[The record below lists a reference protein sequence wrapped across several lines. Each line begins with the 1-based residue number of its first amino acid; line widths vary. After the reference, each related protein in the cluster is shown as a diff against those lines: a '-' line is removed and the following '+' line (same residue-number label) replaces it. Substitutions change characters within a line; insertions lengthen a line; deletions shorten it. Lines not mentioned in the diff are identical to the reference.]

1 MTVIK
6 TLENIGRV
14 RVKAELS
21 PLSTVKPHLLG
32 QEACKE
38 KRQSGRSSS
47 DCSWEA
53 GAWLH
58 VWSREEK
65 AELDSSASVMEMI

>member
-21 PLSTVKPHLLG
+21 PLSTLKPHLSG

-38 KRQSGRSSS
+38 KRQRAAAFHLIAPGRLGPGYTF
-47 DCSWEA
+47 EA
-53 GAWLH
+53 
-58 VWSREEK
+58 EEK
-65 AELDSSASVMEMI
+65 KPNWIHPLQ

>member
-38 KRQSGRSSS
+38 KRQRVAALHLIAPGRLGPGYTF
-47 DCSWEA
+47 EA
-53 GAWLH
+53 
-58 VWSREEK
+58 EK
-65 AELDSSASVMEMI
+65 KKLNWIHLLQ